1 MLIKVFPTA
10 PVHDGPAGP
19 VLDRPLL
26 HAWVDT
32 LLSDA
37 ISDRPAGVTPAVD
50 PLLGQRWRTD
60 PILARE
66 PHLLEVDA
74 TGCGYARSDLLDPLY
89 AWPMWSEVLL
99 PDLLGAGYPL
109 DLLQEVLSPLDY
121 QEARQTSYDPS
132 GVANWIR
139 QGLPR
144 DLLDDVRRFFD
155 PQIGAY
161 LDSWTHLPAGDLEP
175 GWDVRIPARTLVVE
189 ER

>member
-1 MLIKVFPTA
+1 MLVKVFPTA

-19 VLDRPLL
+19 VLERPLL
-26 HAWVDT
+26 HVWVDT
-32 LLSDA
+32 LLSEA

-60 PILARE
+60 PILEGE
-66 PHLLEVDA
+66 PRLLEVDA
-74 TGCGYARSDLLDPLY
+74 AGCGYARSSLLDPLY

-99 PDLLGAGYPL
+99 PELLAAGHPL
-109 DLLQEVLSPLDY
+109 ALLEEVLSPLDY
-121 QEARQTSYDPS
+121 QEARQTGYDPS
-132 GVANWIR
+132 QVAVWIR

-144 DLLDDVRRFFD
+144 DLLGDVRRFFA
-155 PQIGAY
+155 PQLGAY

-175 GWDVRIPARTLVVE
+175 GWDVRVPARALVAE